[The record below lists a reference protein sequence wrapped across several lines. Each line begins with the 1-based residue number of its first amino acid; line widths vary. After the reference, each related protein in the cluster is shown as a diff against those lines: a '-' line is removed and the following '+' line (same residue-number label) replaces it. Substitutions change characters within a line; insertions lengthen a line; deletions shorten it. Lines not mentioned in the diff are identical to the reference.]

1 MTTKVSLYL
10 DERTIGRL
18 RQRAV
23 RERGTMRSLS
33 KEVAELVAES
43 FVLDELEAALA
54 EGHRDGTASVGF
66 GDVRPLKVSPG
77 PSTTQMIRVEREHRH
92 EASPRHKRG
101 H

>member
-1 MTTKVSLYL
+1 
-10 DERTIGRL
+10 
-18 RQRAV
+18 
-23 RERGTMRSLS
+23 MRSLS

-66 GDVRPLKVSPG
+66 G
-77 PSTTQMIRVEREHRH
+77 EHRH